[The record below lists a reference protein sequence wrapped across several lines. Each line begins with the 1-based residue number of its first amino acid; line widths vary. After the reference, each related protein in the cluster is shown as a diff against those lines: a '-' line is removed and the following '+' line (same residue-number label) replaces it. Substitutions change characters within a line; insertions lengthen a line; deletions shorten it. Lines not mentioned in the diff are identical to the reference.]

1 MHNLYD
7 SRQVMPIGHIEQ
19 SCRNT
24 QSHIE
29 MYPKFA
35 EELVTVEKCFT
46 MLVPSGGRPQQ
57 PRQNSFTSASAV
69 RRHHPPDPVP
79 KNKIVSPYI
88 VAVDTVTSHES
99 GNGYFTPTESPTSPD
114 PHGSK
119 FSRMPQPRYRQPP
132 PPPPQKRPG
141 IALSRNGG
149 RFKLIYLKLN
159 SILLLN
165 WGQLNSKWKYENT
178 K

>member
-35 EELVTVEKCFT
+35 EELVTAEKCFT

-88 VAVDTVTSHES
+88 VAVDTVTS
-99 GNGYFTPTESPTSPD
+99 
-114 PHGSK
+114 
-119 FSRMPQPRYRQPP
+119 PRRSL
-132 PPPPQKRPG
+132 RLRR
-141 IALSRNGG
+141 IRTG
-149 RFKLIYLKLN
+149 RSFQGCRSLDTDNRRHRRLKSDQVLPFPAMGEDSN
-159 SILLLN
+159 
-165 WGQLNSKWKYENT
+165 
-178 K
+178 